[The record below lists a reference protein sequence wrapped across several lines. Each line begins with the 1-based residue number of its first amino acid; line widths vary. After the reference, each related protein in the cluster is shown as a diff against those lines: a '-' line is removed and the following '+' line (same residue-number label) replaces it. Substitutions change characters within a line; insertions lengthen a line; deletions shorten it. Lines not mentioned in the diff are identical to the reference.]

1 MKQKSLRND
10 LKFDDNLFFRKLESA
25 FLKQCRY
32 FGYQEI
38 KTSTIE
44 PLHIFTSLGTLSDA
58 KLKRMY
64 SFIDWDGWS
73 GERVVLKPD
82 STACVAR
89 FYSDH
94 LYALNPKQKLC
105 YVENHFEW
113 ADSGDVL
120 SERWQCGIEN
130 IGNKKMK
137 TDIEVIYMAYK
148 VLQEIGF
155 NDVHLYL
162 SYPAYIKALIDIFH
176 TEEQEKKELEAAI
189 KNSDTERIKA
199 ICNTDK
205 EKEILEN
212 SLLADGS
219 AGLLKNL
226 KTLLQEPEFKKIRS
240 LLDNFIRLCELLDKL
255 KCPYKIDFSRLG
267 DLKYYTGIWF
277 QFRSRPTKKP
287 DRDILC
293 AGGRYDNLIADMI
306 RLLNGNKQ
314 DTTTVPPVPAVGF
327 AFYVRNILNERH
339 ISEHTGALSNNLQ
352 NINIYISNI
361 SARNV
366 ETGQWLSDEFLRLG
380 FTPRITFSKV
390 KREQYER
397 FGLVI
402 EVDHE
407 IFNDGYQIL
416 FSQKIGKPLLVNLFG
431 GLNGR

>member
-10 LKFDDNLFFRKLESA
+10 LKFDDNLFFRKLEKG

-32 FGYQEI
+32 FGYHEI

-44 PLHIFTSLGTLSDA
+44 PLHIFSSLGTLSDN

-94 LYALNPKQKLC
+94 LHAKNPKQKLC

-130 IGNKKMK
+130 IGNKKTK
-137 TDIEVIYMAYK
+137 ADIEVIYMAYK

-155 NDVHLYL
+155 KDVHLYL
-162 SYPAYIKALIDIFH
+162 SYPAYIKMLIDMFH
-176 TEEQEKKELEAAI
+176 TEEQEKKDLEAAI
-189 KNSDTERIKA
+189 KNSDTERIKT
-199 ICNTDK
+199 ICKTDE
-205 EKEILEN
+205 EKEILDN

-226 KTLLQEPEFKKIRS
+226 KTLLQGDQFKKIHS

-306 RLLNGNKQ
+306 RLLSGNKP
-314 DTTTVPPVPAVGF
+314 DSTTVPPVPAVGF
-327 AFYVRNILNERH
+327 AFYARNILNQRH
-339 ISEHTGALSNNLQ
+339 TIDAAGPVSNNLQ
-352 NINIYISNI
+352 NICIYISNI

-366 ETGQWLSDEFLRLG
+366 ETGQWLSDELLRLG
-380 FTPRITFSKV
+380 FAPRITFSKV
-390 KREQYER
+390 KREKYES

-407 IFNDGYQIL
+407 SFDDGYQIL
-416 FSQKIGKPLLVNLFG
+416 FSQKIGKPLLMNLFG
-431 GLNGR
+431 EFNGR

>member
-1 MKQKSLRND
+1 
-10 LKFDDNLFFRKLESA
+10 
-25 FLKQCRY
+25 
-32 FGYQEI
+32 
-38 KTSTIE
+38 
-44 PLHIFTSLGTLSDA
+44 
-58 KLKRMY
+58 MY

-82 STACVAR
+82 SATCVAR

-94 LYALNPKQKLC
+94 LYDLNPKQKLC

-113 ADSGDVL
+113 ADSREVL

-130 IGNKKMK
+130 IGNKNTKA
-137 TDIEVIYMAYK
+137 DIEVIYMAHK

-155 NDVHLYL
+155 KKTHLYL
-162 SYPAYIKALIDIFH
+162 SYPAYIKALIDMFH
-176 TEEQEKKELEAAI
+176 TEEQQKKELEDAI
-189 KNSDTERIKA
+189 KNTDSARIKA
-199 ICNTDK
+199 ICNTDE
-205 EKEILEN
+205 EKVILEN
-212 SLLADGS
+212 SVLADAS
-219 AGLLKNL
+219 VGLLKNL
-226 KTLLQEPEFKKIRS
+226 KTLLKGGQFRKVHS

-306 RLLNGNKQ
+306 RLLRGKKQ
-314 DTTTVPPVPAVGF
+314 DAMTVPPVPAVGF

-339 ISEHTGALSNNLQ
+339 ISAPAGALSNNLQ
-352 NINIYISNI
+352 NISIYISNI
-361 SARNV
+361 SEKNV
-366 ETGQWLSDEFLRLG
+366 ETGQWLSDELLRLG
-380 FTPRITFSKV
+380 FAPRITFSKI
-390 KREQYER
+390 KREKYES

-407 IFNDGYQIL
+407 SFDDGYQIL
-416 FSQKIGKPLLVNLFG
+416 FSQKIGKPLLMNLFG
-431 GLNGR
+431 GFNGR